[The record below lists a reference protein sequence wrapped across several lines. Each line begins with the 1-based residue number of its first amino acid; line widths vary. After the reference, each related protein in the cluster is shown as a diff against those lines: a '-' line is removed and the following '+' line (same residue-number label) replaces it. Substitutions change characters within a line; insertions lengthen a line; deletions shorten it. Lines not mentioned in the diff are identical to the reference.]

1 MDRTPRV
8 ALDVC
13 ASFSV
18 HATRRFFLSLMAV
31 AFLSLACQRESATQS
46 FEHGGSRSTAVAS
59 ADTAVSNQSN
69 FNGTAIASGRMLARQ
84 LMLAWLGRRSM
95 SRATVRCETSSPS

>member
-1 MDRTPRV
+1 MPTSV
-8 ALDVC
+8 ASCQAVIVLGSRDPPIFPFLDG
-13 ASFSV
+13 S
-18 HATRRFFLSLMAV
+18 RFPFAG
-31 AFLSLACQRESATQS
+31 CQRESAAQS

-84 LMLAWLGRRSM
+84 LMLAWL
-95 SRATVRCETSSPS
+95 RATQHESGNGALRDVESEF